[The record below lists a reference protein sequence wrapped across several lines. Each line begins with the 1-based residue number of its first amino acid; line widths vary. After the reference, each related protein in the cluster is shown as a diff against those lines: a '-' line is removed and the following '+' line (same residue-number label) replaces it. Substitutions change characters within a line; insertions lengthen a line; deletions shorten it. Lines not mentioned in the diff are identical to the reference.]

1 MKAVRVFAFIL
12 LAVVASWTQEMGK
25 EELPV
30 TPAIRDLPAREAP
43 KFPFTTHSQTIRRNV
58 DVVLV
63 PVTVTDSK
71 DRVVTGLEKEHFAV
85 YEGPVRQE
93 IRYFLSE
100 DTPISLGIVLDASG
114 SMADKFDKAREA
126 LAQFFNTANAEDEFF
141 LVAVADRP
149 QLISDFTRSIEDI
162 QNKLLFTEPKG
173 QTALVDTIF
182 LALNKAKQGR
192 YEKRALLVISDGGDN
207 HSRYSQRELK
217 EFAQEADTQVYA
229 IGIHDNP
236 RTPAER
242 LGPLLL
248 AEIAEATGGRA
259 FTVNHASELPDIAAK
274 IGLELRSQYVLG
286 YHPTNPKHDNKWHKI
301 KVKLIPPNGVSRS
314 RLRVYAKTRYYAPA
328 E

>member
-1 MKAVRVFAFIL
+1 MEAVRIFAFIF
-12 LAVVASWTQEMGK
+12 LAVVASWTQDTGK

-30 TPAIRDLPAREAP
+30 TPAIRDLPAREAL
-43 KFPFTTHSQTIRRNV
+43 KVPFETRSQTIRRNV

-71 DRVVTGLEKEHFAV
+71 DRVVSGLEREHFAV

-100 DTPISLGIVLDASG
+100 DTPISLGIVLDVSG

-141 LVAVADRP
+141 LVTVADRP
-149 QLISDFTRSIEDI
+149 QLISDFTSSIEDI

-173 QTALVDTIF
+173 LTALVDTIY
-182 LALNKAKQGR
+182 LALNKAKQGK

-207 HSRYSQRELK
+207 HSRYSQGELK
-217 EFAQEADTQVYA
+217 KFAQEADTQVYA
-229 IGIHDNP
+229 IGVHDHP
-236 RTPAER
+236 RTKEECR
-242 LGPLLL
+242 GPLLL

-259 FTVNHASELPDIAAK
+259 FIVTHASELPDIAAK
-274 IGLELRSQYVLG
+274 IGLELRNQYVLG
-286 YHPTNPKHDNKWHKI
+286 YHPTNPKHDGKWHKI
-301 KVKLIPPNGVSRS
+301 KVKLIPPKGVS
-314 RLRVYAKTRYYAPA
+314 RLRVHAKTRYYAPA